1 MAKKCSLNAAAG
13 SDCGSSRGLE
23 EFTNLNNCID
33 DITTHLAKCHL
44 SKEQIS
50 ERNLI
55 LMRAGLYC
63 LGEKNIEGMT
73 VCPKHRHAFGK
84 FWRPPTTCQY
94 PEHAGKTT
102 AVTGAH
108 VINFKIMEEI
118 KVIFGQIIP
127 VGSRKYNLFLAE
139 YILGILKRKFMLF
152 HIPHNILRYLFVT
165 NIK

>member
-23 EFTNLNNCID
+23 EFTKLNNCID
-33 DITTHLAKCHL
+33 DITAHLAKCHL
-44 SKEQIS
+44 SKENIS
-50 ERNLI
+50 EKNLI
-55 LMRAGLYC
+55 LVRAGLHC

-102 AVTGAH
+102 AIAGTH
-108 VINFKIMEEI
+108 VINLKVAEEI
-118 KVIFGQIIP
+118 RAIFGQIIP
-127 VGSRKYNLFLAE
+127 AGSRKYNLFPAIFVYLE
-139 YILGILKRKFMLF
+139 Y
-152 HIPHNILRYLFVT
+152 
-165 NIK
+165 